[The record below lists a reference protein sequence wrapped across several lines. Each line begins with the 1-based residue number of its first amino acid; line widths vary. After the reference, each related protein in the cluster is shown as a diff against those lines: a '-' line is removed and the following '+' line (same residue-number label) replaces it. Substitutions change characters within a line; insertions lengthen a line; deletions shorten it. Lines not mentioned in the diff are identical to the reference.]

1 MSDNAPNTGYQAAL
15 AEPKW
20 YAAWEQAGL
29 FQPDADT
36 SKPLYTI
43 TIPPPNITGSL
54 HMGHA
59 LCYGVQDLLGRY
71 KRLRGFRVLVLPGQD
86 HAGIATQAVVR
97 KSLQKQGVNPG
108 SLSRDEF
115 VAKAWEWRR
124 ESGDTILRQFRM
136 LGCAFDWTRQ
146 RFTLDEDYS
155 RAVLTTFVDWFERGL
170 IKRGLR
176 VVNWD
181 PVLKTSVSDIETERQ
196 TIQGKLYHVRYPFTD
211 GSGHITIATTRPE
224 TILADVA
231 VAVHPKDER
240 YTNLVGKTLIVPVIG
255 REVPLIADEYPDP
268 EFGTGAVKITPGHD
282 PFDFEV
288 GQRHNL
294 PILVMLDPDCKV
306 TELGG
311 PEFQGLDRKEAR
323 TKMVE
328 ALEAAGALEKIDDHE
343 IAILISDRSKD
354 IIEPLVSEQWFASQT
369 TLAQGAIAAAESDA
383 IQFFPPRYKDVYLE
397 WMRNIRDWNVSRQLM
412 WGHRIPVYYTEDGSA
427 FAALTW
433 EEAQAKAGDAKIVRQ
448 DDDVL
453 DTWFSSGLWP
463 FATMGWPKQTE
474 DLATFYPTDVLVT
487 SREILYLW
495 VARMIMMGLD
505 LTKQLPF
512 KHVYIYA
519 TVLTEQGKRMSKSLG
534 TGVDPVE
541 VIETKGADALRFAL
555 FSQTGFNQDL
565 RYGPRKIDDARNF
578 ATKVWNASRFVF
590 MNLEGFVDEKPDGL
604 QTVDRWILSRL
615 AACQEA
621 VTAGFEGYEVQS
633 AVQALYS
640 FFWSELCDWYIEI
653 SKSRL
658 QDPAQRAVPQ
668 WVLVQCLRAF
678 LVMLH
683 PVMPHLT
690 EEVYA
695 QLPAANKK
703 AFVMAEDWPEIPA
716 EWVDADAEAKVDGWI
731 ETTRALRALRAECGA
746 SPIKQLPV
754 AYFSGDLGEGE
765 EVVRTQA
772 WFAELKPGKPDE
784 EHVAASAAGVDV
796 YLPTQGLV
804 DKEKEIQRLRKDL
817 EKLLAEVSKMEGQL
831 GNPQFVERAKP
842 EVVDKLRANLSEA
855 QDKAAKTEAQIKAF
869 GG

>member
-1 MSDNAPNTGYQAAL
+1 MNETAPSTGYTASW

-20 YAAWEQAGL
+20 YAAWEKAGL

-36 SKPLYTI
+36 SKPQFTI
-43 TIPPPNITGSL
+43 TIPPPNVTGSL

-71 KRLRGFRVLVLPGQD
+71 KRLRGYRVLILPGQD

-97 KSLQKQGVNPG
+97 KSLQKQGVDPG

-115 VAKAWEWRR
+115 VAKAWEWRH
-124 ESGDTILRQFRM
+124 ESGDTILKQLRM
-136 LGCAFDWTRQ
+136 MGCAFDWSRL

-155 RAVLTTFVDWFERGL
+155 RAVLTTFVDWFDRGL

-196 TIQGKLYHVRYPFTD
+196 LIQGKLYHVRYPFAD

-231 VAVHPKDER
+231 VAVHPSDER
-240 YTNLVGKTLIVPVIG
+240 YTGLIGQTLVVPVVG
-255 REVPLIADEYPDP
+255 REVPLLADEYPDP
-268 EFGTGAVKITPGHD
+268 TFGTGAVKITPGHD
-282 PFDFEV
+282 PNDFEV
-288 GQRHNL
+288 GARHGL
-294 PILVMLDPDCKV
+294 PILVMLDQDCRV
-306 TELGG
+306 TDLGG
-311 PEFQGLDRKEAR
+311 PEFQGLDRKAAR
-323 TKMVE
+323 DKMVA
-328 ALEAAGALEKIDDHE
+328 ALEEAGALEKVEDHE

-354 IIEPLVSEQWFASQT
+354 VIEPLVSEQWFAAQSS
-369 TLAQGAIAAAESDA
+369 LAQGAINAAEDGDV
-383 IQFFPPRYKDVYLE
+383 QFFPARYKDVYLE

-412 WGHRIPVYYTEDGSA
+412 WGHRIPVYYTADGTAYAGLS
-427 FAALTW
+427 W
-433 EEAQAKAGDAKIVRQ
+433 EEAQAKAGDEKLVRQ
-448 DDDVL
+448 EDDVL

-463 FATMGWPKQTE
+463 FATMGWPSQSD
-474 DLATFYPTDVLVT
+474 DLATYYPTDVLVT

-541 VIETKGADALRFAL
+541 IIETKGADALRFAL
-555 FSQTGFNQDL
+555 FSQTGLNQDL
-565 RYGPRKIDDARNF
+565 RYGPRKVDDARNF

-590 MNLEGFVDEKPDGL
+590 MNLEGYSGAVPKQL
-604 QTVDRWILSRL
+604 HAVDRWILSRL
-615 AACQEA
+615 VACQKA
-621 VTAGFEGYEVQS
+621 VTAGFEGYDVQS
-633 AVQALYS
+633 AVQALYT

-653 SKSRL
+653 SKTRL
-658 QDPAQRAVPQ
+658 QDPAQRATPQ

-678 LVMLH
+678 LTMLH

-695 QLPAANKK
+695 QLPAEGKK
-703 AFVMAEDWPEIPA
+703 PFVMCEDWPEPPV
-716 EWVDADAEAKVDGWI
+716 EWENPESEALVDRWI
-731 ETTRALRALRAECGA
+731 EVTRALRALRAECGA

-754 AYFSGDLGEGE
+754 AYFSGDLGEGLD
-765 EVVRTQA
+765 VVRSQA
-772 WFAELKPGKPDE
+772 WFAELRSGKPEE
-784 EHVAASAAGVDV
+784 EHVGTTIAGIDLF
-796 YLPTQGLV
+796 LPTHGLIDK
-804 DKEKEIQRLRKDL
+804 DKERARLGKEL
-817 EKLLAEVSKMEGQL
+817 EKQTAEVTKLEQQL
-831 GNPQFVERAKP
+831 ANPQFVERAKP
-842 EVVDKLRANLSEA
+842 EVVAKLRENLAEAKDKLEKITA
-855 QDKAAKTEAQIKAF
+855 QLQSF
-869 GG
+869 NG